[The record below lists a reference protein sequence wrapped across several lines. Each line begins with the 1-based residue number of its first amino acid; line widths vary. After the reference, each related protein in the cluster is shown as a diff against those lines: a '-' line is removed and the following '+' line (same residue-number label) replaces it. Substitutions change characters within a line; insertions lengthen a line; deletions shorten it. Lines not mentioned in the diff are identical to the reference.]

1 MERLNK
7 TRAFLTEFIIVI
19 LFFSVAAVIAINLYV
34 EADQRNDESVLKSL
48 LSMQVQSVAEN
59 IRAQKDNYSSIGM
72 YTEYLDEDMCTIDE
86 KKAQYMQKI
95 IVSVVGD
102 KVMTTGREYKYDI
115 VISDIDSEEE
125 LFSLTFRQYGSGEV
139 QQ

>member
-125 LFSLTFRQYGSGEV
+125 LFSLTFRQYVSGEV

>member
-95 IVSVVGD
+95 ILQKS
-102 KVMTTGREYKYDI
+102 
-115 VISDIDSEEE
+115 
-125 LFSLTFRQYGSGEV
+125 
-139 QQ
+139 